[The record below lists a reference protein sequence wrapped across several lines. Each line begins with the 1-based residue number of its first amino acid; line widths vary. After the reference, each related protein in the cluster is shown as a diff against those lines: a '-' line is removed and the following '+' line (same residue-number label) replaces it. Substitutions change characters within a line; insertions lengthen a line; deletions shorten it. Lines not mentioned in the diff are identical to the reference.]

1 MVPRALGSQWSRDL
15 RKAWSLIL
23 EDLGG
28 YVTGKPLVGVSDT
41 LKDPWAY
48 PTEWSRTL
56 ERADHYFGPFDTAGT
71 PLWRVGDEL
80 HYNPSRIA
88 GYALALWN
96 VRDGWTDGDRSNFMA
111 CADWF
116 AAQQDARFEYRFDG
130 AGLKAPWLSCIA
142 QGQGMSVLVRAWLLT
157 KREAYLD
164 QASLAAKWLLRPVS
178 DGGLLDRLPDGSWFF
193 EEYPGSYPHV
203 LNGCLH
209 ALVGIDDLARARPLD
224 GPLGEAAAEVMKALS
239 ANLDAWDIGGW
250 STYDFAPGSR
260 TANLNTVN
268 YHAVHVALLG
278 HVAGGDPV
286 LTRYAETWRRTLASP
301 RSRLVAMIRKIRYRL
316 AESW

>member
-1 MVPRALGSQWSRDL
+1 M

-23 EDLGG
+23 EDLIG
-28 YVTGKPLVGVSDT
+28 YVTGRPVVGISDT

-56 ERADHYFGPFDTAGT
+56 KRADYYFGPFDPAGT
-71 PLWRVGDEL
+71 PLWRVGEEL

-88 GYALALWN
+88 GFALALWN
-96 VRDGWTDGDRSNFMA
+96 VRDDWALNDGQRKFLA

-116 AAQQDARFEYRFDG
+116 ARQDCARFEYRFDG

-142 QGQGMSVLVRAWLLT
+142 QGQGISVLVRAWLLT
-157 KREAYLD
+157 GLDAYLN
-164 QASLAAKWLLRPVS
+164 QASIATKWLHRPVS
-178 DGGLLDRLPDGSWFF
+178 DGGLLDYLPDGSWFF

-209 ALVGIDDLARARPLD
+209 ALVGLDDLARVRTLD
-224 GPLGEAAAEVMKALS
+224 TTVSEAVSKVMEALE
-239 ANLDAWDIGGW
+239 ANLAAWDVSGW
-250 STYDFAPGSR
+250 STYDFAPDGR

-268 YHAVHVALLG
+268 YHAAHIALLA
-278 HVAGGDPV
+278 HIAGERPLLDAYV
-286 LTRYAETWRRTLASP
+286 ETWRRTLSSP
-301 RSRLVAMIRKIRYRL
+301 GSRLIALLRKMAYRL
-316 AESW
+316 VESW

>member
-1 MVPRALGSQWSRDL
+1 M

-28 YVTGKPLVGVSDT
+28 YVTGRPLVGISDT

-56 ERADHYFGPFDTAGT
+56 KRVDHYFGPFDPAGT
-71 PLWRVGDEL
+71 PLWRVGEEL

-88 GYALALWN
+88 GFALALWN
-96 VRDGWTDGDRSNFMA
+96 VRDDWASNDGRRKFMA

-116 AAQQDARFEYRFDG
+116 ASQDRARFEYRFDG

-142 QGQGMSVLVRAWLLT
+142 QGQGISVLVRAWLLT
-157 KREAYLD
+157 GLDAYLD
-164 QASLAAKWLLRPVS
+164 QASLATTWLLRPVS
-178 DGGLLDRLPDGSWFF
+178 EGGLLDYLPDGSWFF

-209 ALVGIDDLARARPLD
+209 ALVGLDDLARVRPLD
-224 GPLGEAAAEVMKALS
+224 PDASEAVSQVKGALS
-239 ANLDAWDIGGW
+239 ANLAAWDIGGW
-250 STYDFAPGSR
+250 STYDFAPGR
-260 TANLNTVN
+260 RAANLNTVN
-268 YHAVHVALLG
+268 YHAVHIALLA
-278 HVAGGDPV
+278 HVAGDSPLLNG
-286 LTRYAETWRRTLASP
+286 YADAWRGTLVNP
-301 RSRLVAMIRKIRYRL
+301 GSRLIAMLRKIRYRI